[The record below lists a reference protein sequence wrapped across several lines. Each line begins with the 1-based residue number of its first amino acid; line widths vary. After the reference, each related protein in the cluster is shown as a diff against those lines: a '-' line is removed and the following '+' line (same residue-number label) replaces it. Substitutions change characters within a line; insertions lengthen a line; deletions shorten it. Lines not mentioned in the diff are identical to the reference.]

1 MKSFQKD
8 KQEEDKL
15 EPVKVQIAY
24 YSLSKNKNKYVSWAR
39 RDLRGHVKER
49 NKEGTVQAKPE
60 DADKSPYMD
69 PSSLLTLNSPPKH
82 NVPMSRDDICVY
94 TSTIQ
99 MICFSPGGLYRVN
112 RSWNNPT
119 QNQYFSEQ

>member
-49 NKEGTVQAKPE
+49 NKEGTVQAKRE

-69 PSSLLTLNSPPKH
+69 PSSLLTLNSPPKY
-82 NVPMSRDDICVY
+82 NVHMSRDDICVY
-94 TSTIQ
+94 TSTIR
-99 MICFSPGGLYRVN
+99 MICFSPGGLDRGN
-112 RSWNNPT
+112 CSWNNPT
-119 QNQYFSEQ
+119 QKQYFSEQ